1 MDLFPVNE
9 ISARVLRTDK
19 QADLFTVY
27 NKDGRNI
34 FVLPHNLRDFAR
46 NILMISIIK
55 AAEAKGYE
63 LETSLTLEM
72 PQNVLKTDES
82 DFVAGYVFQA
92 IQPELGNYLSGTTKF
107 AKGQRA
113 YQRSC
118 IDRYHSKARHL
129 VRGGDKQLEERFGKM
144 NSFTQAYWSVRTR
157 LVSLLKSLPKKQPA
171 TLVSYLK
178 SRQELEKL
186 IHTQVTWHNRGVFR
200 EEEITYLD
208 HRNKTA
214 LSDLQSF
221 RDLLS
226 NPTERLSAHFED
238 EYAPVRKGLS
248 DAESE
253 VSSIISRRS
262 ALLFIPGKKKRDL
275 EFNQRRLLDKLST
288 FTKQSEMALFMPN
301 TLPGISLLVTT
312 VNSMS
317 PLSDELLERTYSVGE
332 QTQAVDVCTSWNAYL
347 AQIVREDDD

>member
-1 MDLFPVNE
+1 MFPVDE

-27 NKDGRNI
+27 NRDGKNI
-34 FVLPHNLRDFAR
+34 FVLPHNLRDFAK
-46 NILMISIIK
+46 NTLMISILK

-63 LETSLTLEM
+63 LETSLTLEL
-72 PQNVLKTDES
+72 PQNVLKTDET

-92 IQPELGNYLSGTTKF
+92 IQPELGNHLSGTSKF

-118 IDRYHSKARHL
+118 IDRYYSKSRHL
-129 VRGGDKQLEERFGKM
+129 VRGGDRNLEERFGKM
-144 NSFTQAYWSVRTR
+144 SFTQAYWSIRTR
-157 LVSLLKSLPKKQPA
+157 LVSLFKSLPKKQPT

-214 LSDLQSF
+214 LSDLESF
-221 RDLLS
+221 RNLLS
-226 NPTERLSAHFED
+226 NPTERIAAHFEE

-248 DAESE
+248 DAEAE
-253 VSSIISRRS
+253 VSAIISRRS

-301 TLPGISLLVTT
+301 TLPGISLNVTT

-317 PLSDELLERTYSVGE
+317 PLSDELLERTYGVDGNV
-332 QTQAVDVCTSWNAYL
+332 QAVDVCTSWNAYL